1 MVRALNEKQSTV
13 CVCFYDKITIRFV
26 ELMFFDFGARKK
38 RKKKLV
44 TPTKRVSP
52 TRKEAVMISL
62 LLCFLKILLAKIIM
76 NMMNNYD
83 EEIRNKI
90 YLIASCIIEVM
101 LEA

>member
-1 MVRALNEKQSTV
+1 MVSMMVRALNEKQSTV

-38 RKKKLV
+38 RKKKKPV

-62 LLCFLKILLAKIIM
+62 LLCFLKILWRK
-76 NMMNNYD
+76 
-83 EEIRNKI
+83 
-90 YLIASCIIEVM
+90 
-101 LEA
+101 